1 MPLRGVNGRSLLRLL
16 PFAFSRRQEKKA
28 GEETHGGVPAAAPAL
43 AAALAVAGSC
53 IVHLAF
59 LIPAFTFGGNPFDT
73 PPRADVVTV
82 ELVPADD
89 AARTTAAPP
98 PGETPPTEDTPARDT
113 PGQDTPANPPP
124 ADSPAKDAP
133 AKDTPTNIT
142 PAKDTLA
149 EPPPPSA
156 EPAAPQSAA
165 VVTPSVLP
173 PPPLVAPPSQ
183 TPAEPPQHPEAGE
196 ANAAGIFGMPMTMP
210 DGTVGGRTLD
220 PTADHPAVDQ
230 ADVTGDV
237 AAAFFSHLKTCATR
251 PADLPPGVR
260 VMLRLYL
267 KPDGTLATDVPANPQ
282 PLKVSMGGGE
292 LFMSAVAA
300 LKKCQPYTML
310 PPDRYSEWRT
320 LDLTFT
326 PQNF

>member
-28 GEETHGGVPAAAPAL
+28 GEETHDGVPAAAPAL
-43 AAALAVAGSC
+43 VAALAVAGSC

-73 PPRADVVTV
+73 PPRADVITV

-98 PGETPPTEDTPARDT
+98 PAEAPPTDDTPAKDM

-124 ADSPAKDAP
+124 ADTPAKDAA
-133 AKDTPTNIT
+133 AKNT
-142 PAKDTLA
+142 PAKETPA
-149 EPPPPSA
+149 EPPPPGNESA
-156 EPAAPQSAA
+156 GSQAAAMP
-165 VVTPSVLP
+165 PPVLP
-173 PPPLVAPPSQ
+173 PPPFVTPPSL

-196 ANAAGIFGMPMTMP
+196 ANAAGIFGMPLTMP

-220 PTADHPAVDQ
+220 RTADHPAVDQ
-230 ADVTGDV
+230 ADVTADV
-237 AAAFFSHLKTCATR
+237 AAAFFSHLRTCATR
-251 PADLPPGVR
+251 PADLTPGVR

-310 PPDRYSEWRT
+310 PPDRYREWRT